1 MYVWYGT
8 NEFNFEK
15 LLNPPEYAPTTC
27 VGCGTIINL
36 SEDGYSHGPDGY
48 RCEVCTVKAV
58 AEKVRRRATS
68 N

>member
-15 LLNPPEYAPTTC
+15 LANPPTFEPTKC
-27 VGCGTIINL
+27 ARCGVEIKL
-36 SEDGYSHGPDGY
+36 SEGGYSLGPDGY
-48 RCEVCTVKAV
+48 ECDACTAKTF
-58 AEKVRRRATS
+58 AESVRKRAAK